1 MLISFDAISFKR
13 AYIFMNST
21 YTHTYLRMRNIYALR
36 SHINITKRLCI
47 CMYPIKKAWLFDIF
61 PIQMSQGPC
70 TNHVD
75 RIVGNFDLPPLYRN
89 FYLIAVIKCCG
100 NLSNPPPP
108 SFVNVVCTLPL
119 QKENTLGGIHK
130 RRHQSGI
137 GGLAKIDVCRLGGG
151 ERRGQVKKR
160 CL

>member
-108 SFVNVVCTLPL
+108 SFVNSPFRRRTHQVVFIKDDINQGQGVQRKQTFVDL
-119 QKENTLGGIHK
+119 EEGSGGV
-130 RRHQSGI
+130 R
-137 GGLAKIDVCRLGGG
+137 
-151 ERRGQVKKR
+151 
-160 CL
+160 